1 MYAITMNSCFLCQLI
16 WFYQGCLI
24 LAWEV
29 KWWNRDVPS
38 SSVCEFGECV
48 ITCIYDFLDLI
59 FKAPYDCR
67 VKVFLRFYEDFGRR
81 MKRVNH
87 HWMMFFFFYMKKKTL
102 QKIQFSDDWNKHSW
116 WKRERERVKIPANG
130 ARGEKKVCER

>member
-87 HWMMFFFFYMKKKTL
+87 HWMMFFFFTWKKKLFKRFNSLMIETNIL
-102 QKIQFSDDWNKHSW
+102 DE
-116 WKRERERVKIPANG
+116 RERERVKIPANG

>member
-29 KWWNRDVPS
+29 KWWNRDVAS

-48 ITCIYDFLDLI
+48 ITFIYDFLDLI

-87 HWMMFFFFYMKKKTL
+87 HWMMFFFFLHEKKNSSKDSILWWLKQTFLMK
-102 QKIQFSDDWNKHSW
+102 
-116 WKRERERVKIPANG
+116 ERERVKFPANG

>member
-87 HWMMFFFFYMKKKTL
+87 HWMMFFFFYMKKKLFKRFNSLMIETNIL
-102 QKIQFSDDWNKHSW
+102 DE
-116 WKRERERVKIPANG
+116 RERERVKIPANG